1 MKKSTLKKFIKE
13 EFRKSY
19 SITDDPNVEFDP
31 DRIMRMMETTVDR
44 MMDSSAHIERTLRSH
59 PELEYKLR
67 EVTMDIGS
75 LNQKLNVLKEKL
87 SL

>member
-1 MKKSTLKKFIKE
+1 MKKSQLRNIIKE

-59 PELEYKLR
+59 PELEYKMR
-67 EVTMDIGS
+67 EVEMDTKS
-75 LNQKLNVLKEKL
+75 LNHKLNVLKEKF